1 MAAGSG
7 EVRRGGSADRRRV
20 WSRRGRRL
28 RSHPSN
34 ATVRVIPEGWLPARD
49 LRGVW
54 PKVPGAGDGS
64 SGDQSGVL
72 VRLGR
77 GGDVAGAPGR
87 GGRRGGRRV
96 HVRGLLSPV
105 RRPVTRPGLRGG
117 GS

>member
-7 EVRRGGSADRRRV
+7 EVRRGDSADRRRV

-49 LRGVW
+49 LREEW

-64 SGDQSGVL
+64 SGDKSGVL

-87 GGRRGGRRV
+87 RSRSGGGSDLTRGDW
-96 HVRGLLSPV
+96 SPV
-105 RRPVTRPGLRGG
+105 RRRSTPR
-117 GS
+117 